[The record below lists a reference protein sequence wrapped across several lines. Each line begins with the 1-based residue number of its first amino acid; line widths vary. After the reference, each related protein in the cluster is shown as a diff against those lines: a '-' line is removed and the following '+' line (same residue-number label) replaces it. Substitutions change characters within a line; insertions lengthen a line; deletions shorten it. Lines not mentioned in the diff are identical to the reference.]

1 MTYQPR
7 TPFRRAY
14 EAARLEDFMP
24 TETPRDVPSVNK
36 WTVLREL
43 GVARKAFGLS
53 DRTLTVLQT
62 LLSFHSETELSVNTG
77 PPIIYPADA
86 TICERLNGMPCST
99 MRRHLAALVS
109 AGLLIRR
116 DSPNGKRFKRSFSA
130 QSQTF
135 GFDLS
140 PLVTG
145 FAEIAEKADQIR
157 NDEAHL
163 KQLRLN
169 ASLMRRDLAALSE
182 LARLEHPDLSIWDAY
197 DDIALLTAR
206 TLRRTLTSNELELVT
221 QKITN
226 ALCDLQREINQHSTD
241 KMSSTNAQN
250 EQHHQNSNIE
260 IESKTDASVLHTDVD
275 LIESESTPNAHVSL
289 GLVTSVCLEIGS
301 YFSEP
306 VHNWHDFARAADRIR
321 PMMGVSSSVWSKAI
335 KAMGVERASIVLAT
349 MLERFSEIRSMNGYL
364 SFLSDKAEAGKFSCN
379 PMLLAIARQRKLEC
393 SQL

>member
-14 EAARLEDFMP
+14 EAARLKDIAP
-24 TETPRDVPSVNK
+24 IETPRDVPSVNK

-62 LLSFHSETELSVNTG
+62 LLSFHSETELSVNAG
-77 PPIIYPADA
+77 PPIVYPANA

-99 MRRHLAALVS
+99 MRRHLATLVS
-109 AGLLIRR
+109 TGLLIRR
-116 DSPNGKRFKRSFSA
+116 DSPNGKRFKRNFGA

-140 PLVTG
+140 PLVTR
-145 FAEIAEKADQIR
+145 FAEITEKADQIR

-182 LARLEHPDLSIWDAY
+182 LARMEHPDLSIWDAY

-206 TLRRTLTSNELELVT
+206 TLRRSLTSNELELVT

-226 ALCDLQREINQHSTD
+226 ALSDLQHQIDQLTSVQV
-241 KMSSTNAQN
+241 SSKNAQN
-250 EQHHQNSNIE
+250 EQQHQSSNIE
-260 IESKTDASVLHTDVD
+260 IERKPVSSIDQTNDDVLENEAT
-275 LIESESTPNAHVSL
+275 SNAHVSL
-289 GLVTSVCLEIGS
+289 GLVTSVCLEIKS

-306 VHNWHDFARAADRIR
+306 VLNWHDFAREADRIR
-321 PMMGVSSSVWSKAI
+321 PMMGVSSSVWGKAI
-335 KAMGVERASIVLAT
+335 NAMGIEQASIVLAA
-349 MLERFSEIRSMNGYL
+349 MLERFSEIRSINGYL
-364 SFLSDKAEAGKFSCN
+364 SYLSNKAEAGKFSCN